1 MKFGLHIG
9 TRGAALDPDALLTIA
24 RKTEELGFDHLGLS
38 DNLVIANKVVSP
50 YPYTKS
56 RVWFAQDSGD
66 CLDQLTALSFI
77 AAGTDTVGL
86 LTSVMVI
93 PHRPPMLTAKMLATV
108 DILSRGR
115 VTVGIG
121 AGWMEEEISLLGAPT
136 FKLRGKLVDET
147 LAAMKRLWIDA
158 DPVFEGEYVSFSEL
172 KFEPKPVQK
181 PHPPI
186 WVGGETKPARRRA
199 GQVGEGWYPVGNNP
213 SSPYDN
219 VERFTAGIADMRS
232 YAEEVNRDPLGI
244 YIALNGLWFRMDETF
259 ENEDGDRMP
268 FTGSDAAIIDDIG
281 AYRDAGLDELI
292 IGFESDSL
300 QVSLD
305 RLDAFADRIMPN
317 I

>member
-24 RKTEELGFDHLGLS
+24 RKTEELGFEHLGLS
-38 DNLVIANKVVSP
+38 DHLVIANKVVSP

-86 LTSVMVI
+86 LTSVLVI

-136 FKLRGKLVDET
+136 FKHRGKLVDET

-158 DPVFEGEYVSFSEL
+158 DPIFKGEYVSFSEL

-181 PHPPI
+181 PHLAT
-186 WVGGETKPARRRA
+186 VL
-199 GQVGEGWYPVGNNP
+199 
-213 SSPYDN
+213 S
-219 VERFTAGIADMRS
+219 
-232 YAEEVNRDPLGI
+232 
-244 YIALNGLWFRMDETF
+244 
-259 ENEDGDRMP
+259 
-268 FTGSDAAIIDDIG
+268 AA
-281 AYRDAGLDELI
+281 
-292 IGFESDSL
+292 
-300 QVSLD
+300 
-305 RLDAFADRIMPN
+305 N
-317 I
+317 